1 MLLHR
6 MVNYAVL
13 AFSNILPA
21 LASMLLLA
29 NADRNLFLSPAG
41 MMTLE
46 QERDHPRGATG
57 GEAAFPAHPSLQAS
71 LQPASTHPRLPHLHL
86 SPKVMKPSS
95 HFARRSRTPVRQL
108 QVDSDTVLPYPPP
121 LESSALL
128 GTRQGQRSSKSP
140 RASPIQGHRSPLGKR
155 STHGHGYKLGS
166 GGMKGPSEGGSRRG
180 SETGVAQKQK
190 KLACEV
196 VVPPLPPPPDPRAQ
210 SRIPAQPSSVESA
223 ESVNL
228 MDLSIDTEES
238 VVSFDL
244 ESPPTGEQ
252 TMDVEYNVVPSHP
265 RATVTPL
272 ASPVWAAN
280 TLTSTYHPASPPG
293 AMNPSRIP
301 TISGSSPRKASPT
314 VLSPVVVSMSIVG
327 GMKPEDTLP
336 LLDMP
341 CDVPMN
347 TGDTVPLLG
356 SSLDED
362 SIQEPRPKDFRNI
375 VTLGPLHLAKQSMV
389 QEPSGICSF
398 VSSSVSENASIT
410 KSVLPPGGKTLPLLG
425 LSPAS
430 LGSPGAGPQ
439 EGAPDRPEVTS
450 PAPLSTPD
458 LRVDM
463 FEADY
468 PGEGWLA
475 GNSDDNMEVRSP
487 PVLPTGFPAIT
498 PEDLTPAELHEF
510 DMKYGSPHHARSRSI
525 KSLARPTL
533 LALPLERPRLTSLP
547 VNGADDDDDDYYR
560 LRHFSITGRRI
571 VNRGDS
577 FKSRR
582 TRSNTSVASD
592 ASRVVT
598 SLEGGANFMTS
609 LEGACRSL
617 APGLPP
623 AITLSCDDVS
633 CMYPSLS
640 PVHTVSSDVH
650 TISSDV
656 HTISSDVH
664 TISSDV
670 HTISSDVHTV
680 SSDVHTI
687 SSDVHTISSD
697 VHTISSDV
705 HTISSDVHTISS
717 DVHTIS
723 SDVHTISSDVHT
735 ISSDVHTISSDV
747 HTISSD
753 VHTISPDVHTISSDV
768 HTISSDVHTISSDVH
783 TISSDVHTISS
794 DVHTIS
800 SDVHT
805 ISSDV
810 HTISSDVHTI
820 SSDVHTISSDV
831 HTISSDSDV
840 HTISSDVHTISS
852 DVHTISS
859 DVHTISSDVHTI
871 SSDVHTI
878 SSDVHT
884 ISSDV
889 HTISSDVHTISSD
902 VHTISSDVH
911 TISSDVHTISSDVHT
926 ISSDVHTI
934 SSDVHTISSEVHTI
948 SSDVHTISSDVH
960 NISSDVHTISSDVHN
975 ISSDVHTISSNV
987 HTISSNVHTISSD
1000 VHTISSDV
1008 HNISSDVHT
1017 ISSNVHTISSDV
1029 HTISSDVHNILV
1041 YVSVLAYFSSPSGP
1055 YLIQEWPDAGSVM
1068 GHVSHT
1074 GMASLWNYN
1083 GPEFLTEKRELDTGK
1098 REMLTGKPT
1107 FDWGV
1112 AILMYVDGNVARGV
1126 AILMYVD
1133 GNVARGVAILVYV
1146 DGNVARGVAIIMYV
1160 DGNVA
1165 RGVAILMYV
1174 DGNVARGVAILM
1186 YVDGNVARGV
1196 AILVY
1201 VDGNVARGVAILMYV
1216 DGNVARGMA
1225 ILMYVDGNVARG
1237 MAILMYV
1244 DGNVARGV
1252 AILVYVDGNV
1262 ARGMAILMYVDGNV
1276 ARGMAILMYVDGN
1289 VARGV
1294 AILVYVDGNVAR
1306 GVAIL
1311 MYVDGNVARD
1321 EEFGEHSVSI
1331 LLDGEESEI
1340 MFVDHPADEMTVENY
1355 LGTYE
1360 PHAFV
1365 VVYSVVEKTSFQRA
1379 EEVLQYLWRL
1389 DVMAN
1394 KGVILVGNKTDI
1406 VRSRCV
1412 TSKEGSNLADSYDCK
1427 YIETSSGF
1435 NHQVDELLV
1444 GILKQ
1449 IRLKSRD
1456 SEVTARK
1463 RSTRKKKYRGSKT
1476 SASLKV
1482 KSFLTKVCGKETKSK
1497 SCENLHVL

>member
-6 MVNYAVL
+6 MVNYAAL

-592 ASRVVT
+592 ASSADGCAWSHPCSLATSAASSAASSQASSASEMTTPYRVVM
-598 SLEGGANFMTS
+598 LGGPGVGKTALVHQFMTS
-609 LEGACRSL
+609 EYINAYDNSL
-617 APGLPP
+617 
-623 AITLSCDDVS
+623 
-633 CMYPSLS
+633 
-640 PVHTVSSDVH
+640 
-650 TISSDV
+650 
-656 HTISSDVH
+656 
-664 TISSDV
+664 
-670 HTISSDVHTV
+670 
-680 SSDVHTI
+680 
-687 SSDVHTISSD
+687 
-697 VHTISSDV
+697 
-705 HTISSDVHTISS
+705 
-717 DVHTIS
+717 
-723 SDVHTISSDVHT
+723 
-735 ISSDVHTISSDV
+735 
-747 HTISSD
+747 
-753 VHTISPDVHTISSDV
+753 
-768 HTISSDVHTISSDVH
+768 
-783 TISSDVHTISS
+783 
-794 DVHTIS
+794 
-800 SDVHT
+800 
-805 ISSDV
+805 
-810 HTISSDVHTI
+810 
-820 SSDVHTISSDV
+820 
-831 HTISSDSDV
+831 
-840 HTISSDVHTISS
+840 
-852 DVHTISS
+852 
-859 DVHTISSDVHTI
+859 
-871 SSDVHTI
+871 
-878 SSDVHT
+878 
-884 ISSDV
+884 
-889 HTISSDVHTISSD
+889 
-902 VHTISSDVH
+902 
-911 TISSDVHTISSDVHT
+911 
-926 ISSDVHTI
+926 
-934 SSDVHTISSEVHTI
+934 
-948 SSDVHTISSDVH
+948 
-960 NISSDVHTISSDVHN
+960 
-975 ISSDVHTISSNV
+975 
-987 HTISSNVHTISSD
+987 
-1000 VHTISSDV
+1000 
-1008 HNISSDVHT
+1008 
-1017 ISSNVHTISSDV
+1017 
-1029 HTISSDVHNILV
+1029 
-1041 YVSVLAYFSSPSGP
+1041 
-1055 YLIQEWPDAGSVM
+1055 
-1068 GHVSHT
+1068 
-1074 GMASLWNYN
+1074 
-1083 GPEFLTEKRELDTGK
+1083 
-1098 REMLTGKPT
+1098 
-1107 FDWGV
+1107 
-1112 AILMYVDGNVARGV
+1112 
-1126 AILMYVD
+1126 
-1133 GNVARGVAILVYV
+1133 
-1146 DGNVARGVAIIMYV
+1146 
-1160 DGNVA
+1160 
-1165 RGVAILMYV
+1165 
-1174 DGNVARGVAILM
+1174 
-1186 YVDGNVARGV
+1186 
-1196 AILVY
+1196 
-1201 VDGNVARGVAILMYV
+1201 
-1216 DGNVARGMA
+1216 
-1225 ILMYVDGNVARG
+1225 
-1237 MAILMYV
+1237 
-1244 DGNVARGV
+1244 
-1252 AILVYVDGNV
+1252 
-1262 ARGMAILMYVDGNV
+1262 
-1276 ARGMAILMYVDGN
+1276 
-1289 VARGV
+1289 
-1294 AILVYVDGNVAR
+1294 
-1306 GVAIL
+1306 
-1311 MYVDGNVARD
+1311 D